1 MRASGSGGADA
12 VKVSAPAAVTRPSA
26 VRRVLAAD
34 AWVGYLFILPL
45 VVLVLALV
53 GYPLVSAVYVSLTEK
68 YVGYPARFVG
78 LKNYAD
84 LSRDPV
90 FHKVVW
96 NSALFTVA
104 SVAVKLVIGLV
115 MALSLH
121 RALAARRLVRGILL
135 LPWVVPTVIT
145 ALAWHWMFDALH
157 GFINVS
163 LESAGL
169 IAEPIAWLGQ
179 PATAMMAVITV
190 NIWRGFPFFGVSLLA
205 GLQAI
210 PRDLYEAAAVDG
222 ASPAQRF
229 RHVTLPGLRP
239 VILVTTLISTIFT
252 LNDFNIVYVMTR
264 GGPGIATHV
273 LATYTYETGFQALR
287 WGKAVAVSMYLMP
300 LVALL
305 IVILARHLTRED

>member
-1 MRASGSGGADA
+1 MDA
-12 VKVSAPAAVTRPSA
+12 VKGEYSVALGRSSSA
-26 VRRVLAAD
+26 RRIFGRD
-34 AWVGYLFILPL
+34 AWVGYVFVLPL
-45 VVLVLALV
+45 VILVLALV
-53 GYPLVSAVYVSLTEK
+53 AYPLGSAVHVSLTEK
-68 YVGYPARFVG
+68 YVGYAPRFVG
-78 LKNYAD
+78 LKNYID
-84 LSRDPV
+84 LAHDPV

-96 NSALFTVA
+96 NSVLFTVV
-104 SVAVKLVIGLV
+104 SVSAKIVIGLL
-115 MALSLH
+115 MALALH
-121 RALAARRLVRGILL
+121 RTLAARRLVRGFLL

-145 ALAWHWMFDALH
+145 ALAWHWMFDALR
-157 GFINVS
+157 GVINVS
-163 LESAGL
+163 LQTAGL

-179 PATAMMAVITV
+179 PATAMAAVIVV

-222 ASPAQRF
+222 ASALGQF

-239 VILVTTLISTIFT
+239 VIFVTALISTIFT

-273 LATYTYETGFQALR
+273 LATYTYEMGFQALR

-300 LVALL
+300 LVAVL
-305 IVILARHLTRED
+305 IIVVARRLTREE

>member
-1 MRASGSGGADA
+1 
-12 VKVSAPAAVTRPSA
+12 
-26 VRRVLAAD
+26 
-34 AWVGYLFILPL
+34 VGYLFVAPL

-53 GYPLVSAVYVSLTEK
+53 AYPLGSAVYVSLTEK

-78 LKNYAD
+78 WKNYAE

-96 NSALFTVA
+96 NSALFTIV
-104 SVAVKLVIGLV
+104 SVAVKLLIGLV
-115 MALSLH
+115 MALALQ

-157 GFINVS
+157 GFINVTLQS
-163 LESAGL
+163 LGL
-169 IAEPIAWLGQ
+169 MGAPIPWLGQ
-179 PATAMMAVITV
+179 PTTAMLAVITV

-205 GLQAI
+205 GLQAV

-222 ASPAQRF
+222 ASPLQRF

-273 LATYTYETGFQALR
+273 LATYTYEVGFQALR

-300 LVALL
+300 LVAVM
-305 IVILARHLTRED
+305 IVILARHLTREE

>member
-1 MRASGSGGADA
+1 VNA
-12 VKVSAPAAVTRPSA
+12 VKVSAPAALTRPPA
-26 VRRVLAAD
+26 FRRVMIAD
-34 AWVGYLFILPL
+34 AAVGYLFVLPL

-53 GYPLVSAVYVSLTEK
+53 AYPLGAAVYISLTEK
-68 YVGYPARFVG
+68 YVGYAPRFVG
-78 LKNYAD
+78 LKNYVD
-84 LSRDPV
+84 LSRDAI

-104 SVAVKLVIGLV
+104 SVATKLVIGLA
-115 MALSLH
+115 MALSLQ
-121 RALAARRLVRGILL
+121 RALAARRLIRGILL

-145 ALAWHWMFDALH
+145 ALTWHWMFDALR
-157 GFINVS
+157 GVINVS
-163 LESAGL
+163 LQAVGL
-169 IAEPIAWLGQ
+169 IAEPIAWLAQ
-179 PATAMMAVITV
+179 PTTAMLAVIVV

-222 ASPAQRF
+222 ASPIQRF

-264 GGPGIATHV
+264 GGPGTATHV

-300 LVALL
+300 LVAVMIL
-305 IVILARHLTRED
+305 VLARHLTREE

>member
-1 MRASGSGGADA
+1 VNA
-12 VKVSAPAAVTRPSA
+12 VGVSSTTPAA
-26 VRRVLAAD
+26 RRWVARHFRGGD
-34 AWVGYLFILPL
+34 AWIGYLFMAPL
-45 VVLVLALV
+45 LGLVLGLV
-53 GYPLVSAVYVSLTEK
+53 AYPLGSAAYISLTEK
-68 YVGYPARFVG
+68 YVGYPERFVG
-78 LKNYAD
+78 LKNYLD

-96 NSALFTVA
+96 NSLVFTLI
-104 SVAVKLVIGLV
+104 SVSAKLLIGLG
-115 MALSLH
+115 MALALH
-121 RALAARRLVRGILL
+121 QAIAGRRLIRGVLL

-145 ALAWHWMFDALH
+145 ALTWHWMFDALR
-157 GFINVS
+157 GLINVS
-163 LESAGL
+163 LGRL
-169 IAEPIAWLGQ
+169 GILAEPIAWLGQ
-179 PATAMMAVITV
+179 PATAMAAVIVV

-222 ASPAQRF
+222 ASGLHRF

-239 VILVTTLISTIFT
+239 VMLVTILISTIFT

-300 LVALL
+300 LVVVM
-305 IVILARHLTRED
+305 IVVLARRLTREE

>member
-1 MRASGSGGADA
+1 VDA
-12 VKVSAPAAVTRPSA
+12 VEAERSATRRQPSTA
-26 VRRVLAAD
+26 RRIFGRD
-34 AWVGYLFILPL
+34 AWVGYLFVLPL

-53 GYPLVSAVYVSLTEK
+53 AYPLGSAVHVSLTEK
-68 YVGYPARFVG
+68 YVGYAPRFVG
-78 LKNYAD
+78 LRNYAD
-84 LSRDPV
+84 LARDSV

-96 NSALFTVA
+96 NSALFTVV
-104 SVAVKLVIGLV
+104 SVSAKIVIGLL
-115 MALSLH
+115 MALALH
-121 RALAARRLVRGILL
+121 RTLAARRLVRGVLL

-145 ALAWHWMFDALH
+145 ALAWHWMFDALR
-157 GFINVS
+157 GVINVS
-163 LESAGL
+163 LQTAGL

-179 PATAMMAVITV
+179 PATAMAAVITV
-190 NIWRGFPFFGVSLLA
+190 NVWRGFPFFGVSLLA

-222 ASPAQRF
+222 ASAVQQF

-239 VILVTTLISTIFT
+239 VLFVTTLISTIFT

-300 LVALL
+300 LVAIL
-305 IVILARHLTRED
+305 IVAVARRLTREE